1 VAQPMDFD
9 AETARRLLKSYL
21 TQDVIEQRRAIR
33 EALALQA
40 GEHVL
45 DVGSGP
51 GLLAAE
57 MVAEVGA
64 NGSVTGVDP
73 SEDMLAIA
81 RAPLTDADPR
91 LTFVSGGATVLPF
104 EDDSFDAAT
113 STQVYEY
120 VADMPA
126 ALAEVRRVL
135 RPGGRL
141 LILDTDWDSIVWRS
155 SDDER
160 MRRVLHAWDEHLAD
174 PHLPRR
180 LPELL
185 RDSGFTL
192 TAAQVLPLLNIGY
205 RDDTYSS
212 GLIGFVAAF
221 VPGRHGIGADEVKAW
236 ADDLRTMGDDYFCSV
251 NRYVFVASAT

>member
-1 VAQPMDFD
+1 MDFD

-21 TQDVIEQRRAIR
+21 THDVIEQRRAIR
-33 EALALQA
+33 AALALRA

-57 MVAEVGA
+57 MVVEVGA
-64 NGSVTGVDP
+64 SGSVTGVDP
-73 SEDMLAIA
+73 SEDMLSIA
-81 RAPLTDADPR
+81 RAQPTDPDMQ

-104 EDDSFDAAT
+104 GDDSFDAAT
-113 STQVYEY
+113 ATQVYEY

-126 ALAEVRRVL
+126 ALAEARRVL

-185 RDSGFTL
+185 RGSGFAL
-192 TAAQVLPLLNIGY
+192 TGAHVLPLLNIGY
-205 RDDTYSS
+205 RDDTYSG
-212 GLIGFVAAF
+212 GLIGFVSAF
-221 VPGRHGIGADEVKAW
+221 VPGRHGIDSEEINAW
-236 ADDLRTMGDDYFCSV
+236 ADDLRSMGDDYFCSL
-251 NRYVFVASAT
+251 NRYVFVATVR

>member
-1 VAQPMDFD
+1 MDFD

-33 EALALQA
+33 ATLALQT

-45 DVGSGP
+45 DIGSGP

-64 NGSVTGVDP
+64 TGSVTGVDP
-73 SEDMLAIA
+73 SEDMLSIA
-81 RAPLTDADPR
+81 RAQLTDAGTQ
-91 LTFVSGGATVLPF
+91 LTFVPGGATALPF
-104 EDDSFDAAT
+104 GDDSFDAAT
-113 STQVYEY
+113 ATQVYEY
-120 VADMPA
+120 VADMDA
-126 ALAEVRRVL
+126 ALAEARRVL
-135 RPGGRL
+135 RSGGRL

-155 SDDER
+155 SDDDR

-185 RDSGFTL
+185 HRSGFAL

-212 GLIGFVAAF
+212 GLIGFVSAF
-221 VPGRHGIGADEVKAW
+221 VPGRNGIGAEEVSAW
-236 ADDLRTMGDDYFCSV
+236 ADDLRSMGDEYFCSL
-251 NRYVFVASAT
+251 NRYVFVATAS